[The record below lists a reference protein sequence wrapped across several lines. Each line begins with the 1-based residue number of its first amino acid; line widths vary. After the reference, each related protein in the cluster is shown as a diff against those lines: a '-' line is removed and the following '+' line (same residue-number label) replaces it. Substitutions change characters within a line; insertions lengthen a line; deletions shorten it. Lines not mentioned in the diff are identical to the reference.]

1 MLTYEFLQDLEMNA
15 DSTDSY
21 YFGLRLLPGQDPNC
35 VYVGWLTSN
44 FNKPPLDFSP
54 KSVRHVN
61 LGALDG
67 ASMKTRYWS
76 TTFYITHCLYNTR
89 IVYITRV
96 V

>member
-1 MLTYEFLQDLEMNA
+1 MIFFLQDLEMNA

-76 TTFYITHCLYNTR
+76 IYTVNTTHRLFI
-89 IVYITRV
+89 
-96 V
+96 